1 MKSKEFIWFKNSTDL
16 GMIVAPMRPG
26 IKLEKVEILTKAI
39 YMVCIFH
46 LYLKLKIRRQE
57 IVPDA
62 LKGREKRK

>member
-1 MKSKEFIWFKNSTDL
+1 
-16 GMIVAPMRPG
+16 MIVAPMRPG